1 MQNYPIPLAG
11 EAPANLG
18 KEHDTDAPGPARRPD
33 PGGNLAGASASGW
46 SRPPAHRPPPL
57 YTGGQ
62 AGAPT
67 CATGHASTPPN
78 LLPAT
83 MTRLSAPALAAAALA
98 FSLAAIAPGIAQAQ
112 NNNSAP
118 TRVRATVTATHDGRI
133 DVTDQAGN
141 RATVAIA
148 PDATISEV
156 APIEP
161 AAIRPGSYIGTAAVT
176 QPDGTLRALEVHV
189 FPESMRGTGDGHRP
203 YDLGADSTMTNGTV
217 EQAGA
222 VTGMQGRTLSVRYR
236 GGEQRIVVP
245 PEVPIVTFAPGRR
258 EALKA
263 GAHVILFVRADTQG
277 TLTAQRVLVG
287 KDGSTPPM

>member
-1 MQNYPIPLAG
+1 MPNRPIALAD

-18 KEHDTDAPGPARRPD
+18 TEQATGAPGPSRRQD
-33 PGGNLAGASASGW
+33 PRSNLADASASG
-46 SRPPAHRPPPL
+46 SRRPPARRYPSL
-57 YTGGQ
+57 YTGERT
-62 AGAPT
+62 GAPT

-83 MTRLSAPALAAAALA
+83 MTRLSASAPALAVAALT
-98 FSLAAIAPGIAQAQ
+98 FSLAAITPGIAQAQ
-112 NNNSAP
+112 NSAP
-118 TRVRATVTATHDGRI
+118 TRVRATVTATHDGRL

-161 AAIRPGSYIGTAAVT
+161 GAIHPGSYIGTAAIT

-203 YDLGADSTMTNGTV
+203 YDLGAGSTMTNGTV

-222 VTGMQGRTLSVRYR
+222 VTGMQGRTLSVRYQS
-236 GGEQRIVVP
+236 GEQRIVVP
-245 PEVPIVTFAPGRR
+245 PDVPIVTFAPGRR

-263 GAHVILFVRADTQG
+263 GVHVILFVRADTQG
-277 TLTAQRVLVG
+277 VLTAQRVLVG

>member
-1 MQNYPIPLAG
+1 MHCPSRRPNPRSNLA
-11 EAPANLG
+11 
-18 KEHDTDAPGPARRPD
+18 DAP
-33 PGGNLAGASASGW
+33 ASGW
-46 SRPPAHRPPPL
+46 SHPPAHRHPPL
-57 YTGGQ
+57 YTGGRT
-62 AGAPT
+62 GAPT
-67 CATGHASTPPN
+67 CATGHASIPPN
-78 LLPAT
+78 RLLTT
-83 MTRLSAPALAAAALA
+83 MTRRSAPALAAAALA

-112 NNNSAP
+112 NSAP

-133 DVTDQAGN
+133 DVTDQTGN

-156 APIEP
+156 APVEP
-161 AAIRPGSYIGTAAVT
+161 GAIHPGSYIGTAAVT

-245 PEVPIVTFAPGRR
+245 PDVPIVTFAPGRR

-277 TLTAQRVLVG
+277 VLTAQRVLVG

>member
-1 MQNYPIPLAG
+1 
-11 EAPANLG
+11 
-18 KEHDTDAPGPARRPD
+18 
-33 PGGNLAGASASGW
+33 
-46 SRPPAHRPPPL
+46 
-57 YTGGQ
+57 
-62 AGAPT
+62 
-67 CATGHASTPPN
+67 
-78 LLPAT
+78 
-83 MTRLSAPALAAAALA
+83 MTRLSAPALAAATLAL
-98 FSLAAIAPGIAQAQ
+98 SLAAIAPGIAQAQ
-112 NNNSAP
+112 NGAP
-118 TRVRATVTATHDGRI
+118 TRVRATVTATHDSRI

-141 RATVAIA
+141 RATVAVA

-161 AAIRPGSYIGTAAVT
+161 GAIRPGSYIGTAAVK
-176 QPDGTLRALEVHV
+176 QPDGTLRALEIHV

-222 VTGMQGRTLSVRYR
+222 VTGMQGRTLSVRYQ

-263 GAHVILFVRADTQG
+263 GAHVILFVRADAQG
-277 TLTAQRVLVG
+277 ALTAQRVLVG
-287 KDGSTPPM
+287 KDGLTPPM